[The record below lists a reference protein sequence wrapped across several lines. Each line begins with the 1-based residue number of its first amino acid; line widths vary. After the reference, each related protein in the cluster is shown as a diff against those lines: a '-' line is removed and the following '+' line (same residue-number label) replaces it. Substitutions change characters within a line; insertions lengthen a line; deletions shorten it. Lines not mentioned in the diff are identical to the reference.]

1 MSRAPLFAA
10 VLLMALT
17 AAGCA
22 GNRDNL
28 ADDAATSE
36 TAATAIAAAPA
47 TAPAAT
53 GQVAPGTTPVVVDG
67 NQLAAR
73 SADTL
78 LCRELLVRGSNM
90 IRKVCG
96 TAEQWKLYERR
107 EAEAAAATVRRMQSG
122 RDFEAAR

>member
-1 MSRAPLFAA
+1 MSRAPILAA
-10 VLLMALT
+10 VVLIPLF

-28 ADDAATSE
+28 AERAATGG
-36 TAATAIAAAPA
+36 TAAPTLAATPAQPA
-47 TAPAAT
+47 TT

-90 IRKVCG
+90 IRKICG
-96 TAEQWKLYERR
+96 TAEQWKVYERR
-107 EAEAAAATVRRMQSG
+107 EAEAAAATLRRMQSG
-122 RDFEAAR
+122 RDFEAGR